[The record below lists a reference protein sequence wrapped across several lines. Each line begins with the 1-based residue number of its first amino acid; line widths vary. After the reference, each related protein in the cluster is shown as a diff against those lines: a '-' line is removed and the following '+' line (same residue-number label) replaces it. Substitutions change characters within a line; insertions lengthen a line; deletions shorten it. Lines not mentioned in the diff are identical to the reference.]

1 MVSPTTNRPV
11 YEAATQSIGRE
22 LLAATRSPTSFVAHL
37 QEQLRWDDRLLG
49 WMMGN
54 PNLRV
59 QLFRLIDC
67 LPSLTEPA
75 DIARH
80 LQEYLV
86 TPAVELPPALK
97 ALLEFPQPN
106 SIPGRLAA
114 TTFTTAVSALARKY
128 IAGDTIEQTLQT
140 IARLR
145 KSKLGFTLDLLG
157 EAVVSETEAQQYLE
171 RYLKTMAALSGATAS
186 WAEVPNVD
194 RADGQPLARVQVSVK
209 LTAFYS
215 QFDPLDVEGSR
226 NGVGDRIRTLLR
238 RARELGVAVHFD
250 MEQYAY
256 KSLTIP
262 ILQELL
268 MEGEFRD
275 RDDIGV
281 TLQAYLRDS
290 KADLQSWIAWAKRR
304 GTPIT
309 VRLVK
314 GAYWDAETIHAIQ
327 NHWPQ
332 PVFNSKELTD
342 ANFEWLTQELLEHH
356 EYLYAAIGS
365 HNVRSQA
372 KAIAIARQLQI
383 PSRRIELQVLYG
395 MANTLA
401 TALVEQGMRVR
412 VYAPSGEL
420 IPGMSYL
427 IRRLLENTANTSF
440 LKQRVGKVAD
450 DVLLAEPDENQTEP
464 PLAEYEPQF
473 ERAPLTN
480 FSQVED
486 RDRALEAI
494 QAVRQQLG
502 QTYRPLIDGEWID
515 TDRQIESLNPSK
527 PSEVIGRVQLCG
539 TPELER
545 AIAAAKAALP
555 NWRATAVKERSAL
568 LQRIADRIQARQA
581 ELAAWIVLEVGKP
594 LKQADADVVEA
605 IDFCRYY
612 AFEMER
618 LEAGER
624 YDLPGE
630 ANRYRYR
637 SRGITAV
644 ISPWNFPLAIPTGMT
659 VASLVTG
666 NCTILKPSQQSCVIA
681 AKFAEIVEAAG
692 VPSGVFQFVPGSGS
706 DVGRSLVR
714 SPNVHT
720 IVFTGSQHVGCEIY
734 AEAAV
739 LQPGQHHLKRTI
751 AEMGGK
757 NAVIVDASAD
767 LDKAVQ
773 GIVQSAF
780 GYSGQ
785 KCSACS
791 RVIVL
796 PSVYDEFLRRLVDA
810 TRSLSVGP
818 ADLPSTVVGPVI
830 DEISQPRI
838 REAIVS
844 AKATATLALELA
856 APDEGYFVEPT
867 IFTDVVP
874 DSDLAQQE
882 IFGPVL
888 AVLRAATFD
897 EAIAIANSTSY
908 ALTGGLYSRTPSHIE
923 QAQQDFEVG
932 NLYVNRGITG
942 AIVRRQPFGGFK
954 LSGVGSK
961 AGGSDYLLQFLEPRT
976 VTENVQ
982 RQGFAPIERA

>member
-1 MVSPTTNRPV
+1 MVSPTTNHQI
-11 YEAATQSIGRE
+11 YDAATQSIGRQ
-22 LLAATRSPTSFVAHL
+22 LLAATRSSPSFVAQL
-37 QEQLRWDDRLLG
+37 QEQLRWDDRLLA

-67 LPSLTEPA
+67 LPSLTDSS

-86 TPAVELPPALK
+86 NPAVELPSALK
-97 ALLEFPQPN
+97 SLLEYPQPN

-128 IAGDTIEQTLQT
+128 IAGESIEQTLHT
-140 IARLR
+140 IAKLR
-145 KSKLGFTLDLLG
+145 HQKLGFTLDLLG

-171 RYLKTMAALSGATAS
+171 RYLETMAALSRAAAS

-194 RADGQPLARVQVSVK
+194 RADGQPLTRVQVSVK

-215 QFDPLDVEGSR
+215 QFDPLDVDGCR

-250 MEQYAY
+250 MEHYAY
-256 KSLTIP
+256 KSLTIS

-268 MEGEFRD
+268 MEEEFRD

-281 TLQAYLRDS
+281 TLQAYLRES
-290 KADLQSWIAWAKRR
+290 KADLQNWIAWAKRR
-304 GTPIT
+304 GTPVT

-314 GAYWDAETIHAIQ
+314 GAYWDSETIHAVQ

-342 ANFEWLTQELLEHH
+342 ANFEWLTQELLHHH

-395 MANTLA
+395 MADTLA
-401 TALVEQGMRVR
+401 KALVEQGIRVR
-412 VYAPSGEL
+412 VYAPTGQL

-450 DVLLAEPDENQTEP
+450 DVLLAKPSDLQPET
-464 PLAEYEPQF
+464 PLVEYEPHF
-473 ERAPLTN
+473 TRAPLTD
-480 FSQVED
+480 FSQGSD
-486 RDRALEAI
+486 RNRALEAI
-494 QAVRQQLG
+494 QTVRQQLG
-502 QTYRPLIDGEWID
+502 RTYRPLIDGEWID
-515 TDRQIESLNPSK
+515 TARKIESLNPST
-527 PSEVIGRVQLCG
+527 PSEVVGHIHICG
-539 TPELER
+539 LPELER
-545 AIAAAKAALP
+545 SITAAQAALP
-555 NWRATAVKERSAL
+555 GWRATPVKERAAL
-568 LQRIADRIQARQA
+568 LRRIADRMQARQA

-618 LEAGER
+618 LDAGKR

-630 ANRYRYR
+630 TNRYRYR

-644 ISPWNFPLAIPTGMT
+644 ISPWNFPLAIPSGMT

-666 NCTILKPSQQSCVIA
+666 NCTILKPSQQSCVVA
-681 AKFAEIVEAAG
+681 AKFAEIVAEAG
-692 VPSGVFQFVPGSGS
+692 TPSGVFQFLPGSGS
-706 DVGRSLVR
+706 EVGRSLVR
-714 SPNVHT
+714 SPNIHT
-720 IVFTGSQHVGCEIY
+720 IVFTGSQQVGCKIY

-739 LQPGQHHLKRTI
+739 LQPGQRHLKRTI

-767 LDKAVQ
+767 IDKAVQ

-796 PSVYDEFLRRLVDA
+796 QPVYDEFLRRLVNA
-810 TRSLSVGP
+810 TRSLSVGR
-818 ADLPSTVVGPVI
+818 ADLPGTVVGPVI
-830 DEISQPRI
+830 DKASQRRI
-838 REAIVS
+838 QAAIAA
-844 AKATATLALELA
+844 AKAEATLELELP
-856 APDEGYFVEPT
+856 APEEGYFVGAAIVTNVP
-867 IFTDVVP
+867 P

-888 AVLRAATFD
+888 GVFEATTFD
-897 EAIAIANSTSY
+897 EAIALANAVPY

-923 QAQQDFEVG
+923 RAQQEFEVG
-932 NLYVNRGITG
+932 NLYINRSVTG
-942 AIVRRQPFGGFK
+942 AIVERQPFGGFK

-961 AGGSDYLLQFLEPRT
+961 AGGPDYLMQFLDAQT
-976 VTENVQ
+976 LTENVQ
-982 RQGFAPIERA
+982 RQGFAPID

>member
-440 LKQRVGKVAD
+440 LKQRV
-450 DVLLAEPDENQTEP
+450 
-464 PLAEYEPQF
+464 
-473 ERAPLTN
+473 
-480 FSQVED
+480 
-486 RDRALEAI
+486 
-494 QAVRQQLG
+494 
-502 QTYRPLIDGEWID
+502 
-515 TDRQIESLNPSK
+515 
-527 PSEVIGRVQLCG
+527 
-539 TPELER
+539 
-545 AIAAAKAALP
+545 
-555 NWRATAVKERSAL
+555 
-568 LQRIADRIQARQA
+568 
-581 ELAAWIVLEVGKP
+581 
-594 LKQADADVVEA
+594 
-605 IDFCRYY
+605 
-612 AFEMER
+612 
-618 LEAGER
+618 
-624 YDLPGE
+624 
-630 ANRYRYR
+630 
-637 SRGITAV
+637 
-644 ISPWNFPLAIPTGMT
+644 
-659 VASLVTG
+659 
-666 NCTILKPSQQSCVIA
+666 
-681 AKFAEIVEAAG
+681 
-692 VPSGVFQFVPGSGS
+692 
-706 DVGRSLVR
+706 
-714 SPNVHT
+714 
-720 IVFTGSQHVGCEIY
+720 
-734 AEAAV
+734 
-739 LQPGQHHLKRTI
+739 
-751 AEMGGK
+751 
-757 NAVIVDASAD
+757 
-767 LDKAVQ
+767 
-773 GIVQSAF
+773 
-780 GYSGQ
+780 
-785 KCSACS
+785 
-791 RVIVL
+791 
-796 PSVYDEFLRRLVDA
+796 
-810 TRSLSVGP
+810 
-818 ADLPSTVVGPVI
+818 
-830 DEISQPRI
+830 
-838 REAIVS
+838 
-844 AKATATLALELA
+844 
-856 APDEGYFVEPT
+856 
-867 IFTDVVP
+867 
-874 DSDLAQQE
+874 
-882 IFGPVL
+882 
-888 AVLRAATFD
+888 
-897 EAIAIANSTSY
+897 
-908 ALTGGLYSRTPSHIE
+908 
-923 QAQQDFEVG
+923 
-932 NLYVNRGITG
+932 
-942 AIVRRQPFGGFK
+942 
-954 LSGVGSK
+954 
-961 AGGSDYLLQFLEPRT
+961 
-976 VTENVQ
+976 
-982 RQGFAPIERA
+982 